1 MEVDDE
7 IKKDKKK
14 MNQKEKD
21 IEDFNRDVWENK
33 ELRSQIN
40 LYRDEAGI
48 EELNK
53 NLEKLDINDR
63 NNLNDSDLDI
73 KLEELKLE
81 NLNINDDDKNEE
93 DEGEGFEE
101 INNEEEKKQNKKNN
115 KKQIGKRSRKGEQ
128 INSDD
133 EEK

>member
-1 MEVDDE
+1 MNDLIKNKKEKIPDVILVKKKYNIYKKIFKLKHINMEVDDE

-21 IEDFNRDVWENK
+21 IEDFNRDIGENK

-73 KLEELKLE
+73 KLEELK
-81 NLNINDDDKNEE
+81 
-93 DEGEGFEE
+93 FE
-101 INNEEEKKQNKKNN
+101 I
-115 KKQIGKRSRKGEQ
+115 
-128 INSDD
+128 
-133 EEK
+133 